1 MDRNAIIKASGK
13 LERMREAYSIFSS
26 STNMRQASS
35 AWIDFVMASGSFY
48 SSLQQGA
55 KVNSKS
61 LYWFGSKKHD
71 RKTDPLLKYLYAARN
86 SEEHGLN
93 HIVKQSAT
101 QIELVG
107 RGSAVQLVSDGK
119 GWQVEHVSGPPPIFK
134 NPILSL
140 QRAYDDRSKIWCELP
155 TSHFGN
161 PITDLNPKAVAE
173 LALNYF
179 KAVLDE
185 ALELAK

>member
-1 MDRNAIIKASGK
+1 MDRNAVIKASGK
-13 LERMREAYSIFSS
+13 LQRMQEAYLIFST
-26 STNMRQASS
+26 STDMRQASS

-48 SSLQQGA
+48 SSLEQGA
-55 KVNSKS
+55 KVNSIS
-61 LYWFGSKKHD
+61 RYWFGTKKHD

-86 SEEHGLN
+86 SEEHGLTP
-93 HIVKQSAT
+93 IVRQAAKEIHLT
-101 QIELVG
+101 E

-119 GWQVEHVSGPPPIFK
+119 NWNVEHIAGKPPVFK
-134 NPILSL
+134 DPALAL

-155 TSHFGN
+155 TSHLGN
-161 PITDLNPKAVAE
+161 PMTDLNPKAVAE